1 MLLTELRIE
10 NFRMFGEGKN
20 ALVLPVRPG
29 LTALIG
35 ENDAGKTAVIDALRL
50 ALGTRDQE
58 MIRIDEDDF
67 HQASDGSRSA
77 EIRIRCKFEKLT
89 RQQLATF
96 LEHLTYEDEN
106 GTRVP
111 VLYVNWKATETARG
125 TSQRRSMTFETR
137 SGKAGDGPQID
148 RECRAFL
155 RSTYLRPLRDAE
167 RELASGRGSRLSQIL
182 QNTKE
187 VKEYGEDYD
196 PEKGPPKE
204 LAKLSVLGIGRLAD
218 ELLSNHEG
226 IQAARK
232 RLNDQF
238 LKPLSFS
245 GSPLE
250 GHISVSGSR
259 GDASSR
265 LRQLLEKLDL
275 ELRNGTGESI
285 PPNHGL
291 GSNNLL
297 FMACELL
304 LLGSEEDG
312 FPLLLIEE
320 PEAHLHPQRQ
330 LRLMQFLQ
338 ESVSQRYLAEQTGDP
353 KGHGIQIIVT
363 THSPN
368 LASAIDLDNLVLLH
382 EGKAYSLAFGN
393 TKLDKSDYGFLRRFL
408 DVTKANLFFARGV
421 MIVEGD
427 AENILLPTI
436 AELLGRDFTEYGVSI
451 VNVGGTGLRR
461 FARIFQRKDPERDG
475 MISIPVACVADFD
488 VMPDCAP
495 EIIGKVKADE
505 GWPTRSSRRWL
516 AKRDLTEDMLRERRD
531 AIRKRASGQCVE
543 TFVADQWTLEYDL
556 AFFGLAKEV
565 WAAAHLAQAD
575 DQISTGKT
583 SLECVICEASRA
595 FEDLLDQGLSKEE
608 LASRVYAPFV
618 LDSSISKATAA
629 QYLAHLL
636 QERQRKEPLP
646 PDGWRSILP
655 PYLVGAIDYVT
666 GTTSNGVG
674 GGEEGALH
682 A

>member
-1 MLLTELRIE
+1 
-10 NFRMFGEGKN
+10 MFGEGEH
-20 ALVLPVRPG
+20 ALVLPLRRG

-35 ENDAGKTAVIDALRL
+35 GNDTGKTAVMDALRL
-50 ALGTRDQE
+50 ALGTCDQE
-58 MIRIDEDDF
+58 MLRVDEDDF
-67 HQASDGSRSA
+67 HQASDGTRRT
-77 EIRIRCKFEKLT
+77 EIRIRCKFEELT
-89 RQQLATF
+89 QQDLATF
-96 LEHLTYEDEN
+96 VEYLTYEDKG

-111 VLYVNWKATETARG
+111 VVYVNWKATDTAKG
-125 TSQRRSMTFETR
+125 TSRRRSVVFETP
-137 SGKAGDGPQID
+137 SGEAGDGPQID
-148 RECRAFL
+148 PECRALL
-155 RSTYLRPLRDAE
+155 RSTYLRPLRDAG
-167 RELASGRGSRLSQIL
+167 RALAAGRGSRLSQIL

-196 PEKGPPKE
+196 PQEGPPE
-204 LAKLSVLGIGRLAD
+204 DLAALSILGIGGLAD
-218 ELLSNHEG
+218 ALLSSHKG
-226 IQAARK
+226 VQAARK
-232 RLNDQF
+232 RLNDEF

-259 GDASSR
+259 GDASIR

-275 ELRNGTGESI
+275 ELRDGTTQGI

-338 ESVSQRYLAEQTGDP
+338 QRVSERQPGQQ
-353 KGHGIQIIVT
+353 GIQIIIT

-382 EGKAYSLAFGN
+382 DGKAYSLAFGH
-393 TKLDKSDYGFLRRFL
+393 TKLDESDYGFLRRFL

-436 AELLGRDFTEYGVSI
+436 ASLLERDFTENGVSI

-461 FARIFQRKDPERDG
+461 FARIFQRKHPESDG
-475 MISIPVACVADFD
+475 TISIPVACVADFD

-495 EIIGKVKADE
+495 EIIGKVRAGEDWL
-505 GWPTRSSRRWL
+505 GISGRRWR
-516 AKRDLTEDMLRERRD
+516 AKRDFTAGELRDRRE
-531 AIRKRASGQCVE
+531 AIRKKASDQHVE
-543 TFVADQWTLEYDL
+543 TFVADEWTLEYDL
-556 AFFGLAKEV
+556 AFFGLAREV
-565 WAAAHLAQAD
+565 WVAAHLAQAD
-575 DQISTGKT
+575 EQISTGKT
-583 SLECVICEASRA
+583 SMEHVTCEALRS
-595 FEDLLDQGLSKEE
+595 FEGLSGQGLSKEE
-608 LASRVYAPFV
+608 LASHVYALFAR
-618 LDSSISKATAA
+618 DSNVSKATAA

-636 QERQRKEPLP
+636 QARQREEPLP
-646 PDGWRSILP
+646 PDGWRSMLP

-666 GTTSNGVG
+666 GTARKGAGT
-674 GGEEGALH
+674 GEERALN